1 MNKEIST
8 ILQLIQ
14 TNNIDKA
21 YELAA
26 NLYQKNNTNL
36 DLIKLLGYIYLQKNA
51 FTTASEFFK
60 RGLYLK
66 PDLEDFDY
74 FNNLGAALL
83 RIEEYEEAIFY
94 LDKAEKI
101 SQNTPNVYTNFAEVY
116 LALRNFT
123 KADEFIKI
131 AISKIDTGNQKKITE
146 YISVFWMMS
155 TINSALNKDDESV
168 KFFIKL
174 LNIEFNENIF
184 YLLSTIK
191 PESIPEEIIN
201 VAIDKSKF
209 NNEKFQNRLKRF
221 YFVTPLFFGLAYYY
235 QKLNK
240 TNSEKYFHKGNEE
253 IFKTTRYNSYGY
265 QKKIIH
271 SMNYFNNNLKD
282 FNIEDSSIGKDNI
295 FIIGSPRS
303 GTTLLESIV
312 ASNTDVFAGGEIAT
326 GKNLMGHHLQTNN
339 LDVKNFYLD
348 FSSKYVKRT
357 NYIKGEEKK
366 IVDKMPEN
374 FLYLGYLLKFLPGCK
389 IIRIFRNP
397 WDTAI
402 SLYKQRY
409 VQNIPYSSSFFNIAV
424 FLANFEAINLF
435 WDEFLKEKQLKKS
448 VINVFYE
455 DLVSRKEENQE
466 MIYKFLDLG
475 SSYDETKRD
484 NFFSITA
491 SMRQVKGGVHKN
503 SIGKD
508 EFIDKKEEFYDSLQM
523 QRKFWKNYGLDL
535 NDQEFLGYKLD

>member
-1 MNKEIST
+1 MNKEIAT

-21 YELAA
+21 YELAV

-36 DLIKLLGYIYLQKNA
+36 NLIKLLGYIYLQKNA
-51 FTTASEFFK
+51 FPQASEFFK

-74 FNNLGAALL
+74 FNNLGTALL
-83 RIEEYEEAIFY
+83 RMEEHEEAIFY
-94 LDKAEKI
+94 LEKAEKI

-123 KADEFIKI
+123 KADEYIKI
-131 AISKIDTGNQKKITE
+131 AISKIDTENQKKVTE
-146 YISVFWMMS
+146 YISVFWMM
-155 TINSALNKDDESV
+155 TIINSALNKDDESV

-184 YLLSTIK
+184 YLLSTVK

-209 NNEKFQNRLKRF
+209 NNEKFQNKLKRF
-221 YFVTPLFFGLAYYY
+221 YFVTPLFFGLANYY

-240 TNSEKYFHKGNEE
+240 TNSEKYFHNGNEE
-253 IFKTTRYNSYGY
+253 IFKTTRYNSYSY

-271 SMNYFNNNLKD
+271 SMDYFNKNLKD

-312 ASNTDVFAGGEIAT
+312 ASNSDVFAGGELTT
-326 GKNLMGHHLQTNN
+326 GKNLIGHHLQTNN
-339 LDVKNFYLD
+339 KDIKNFYLD
-348 FSSKYVKRT
+348 FSSKYIKRT
-357 NYIKGEEKK
+357 NYIKGEQKK

-435 WDEFLKEKQLKKS
+435 WDEFLQEKQIQKS

-455 DLVSRKEENQE
+455 DLVSKKEENQQ

-475 SSYDETKRD
+475 SSYDEAKRD
-484 NFFSITA
+484 NFFSTTA